1 MNNADNKQYLEY
13 LKSAKWREL
22 AEQRMKIDD
31 YKCAM
36 CGCRGTAKNPLEVHH
51 ISYKHLYHEES
62 RIYEDLVTLCHVCHK
77 ATHTLMERKT
87 NADGRKGWKDS
98 PRIPKVHAFNISG
111 CLECKES
118 KTNE

>member
-51 ISYKHLYHEES
+51 ISYTTRKVEFT
-62 RIYEDLVTLCHVCHK
+62 RI
-77 ATHTLMERKT
+77 
-87 NADGRKGWKDS
+87 
-98 PRIPKVHAFNISG
+98 
-111 CLECKES
+111 
-118 KTNE
+118 